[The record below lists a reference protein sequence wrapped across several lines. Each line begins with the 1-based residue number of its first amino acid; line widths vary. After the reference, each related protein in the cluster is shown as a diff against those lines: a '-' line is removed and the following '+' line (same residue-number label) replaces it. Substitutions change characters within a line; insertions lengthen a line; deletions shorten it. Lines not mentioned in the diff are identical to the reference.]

1 MRPKILLIT
10 LFLTGL
16 GNIIFAE
23 YSHKESINF
32 KNDISVDIQATYLP
46 NHSNISNDLYAYTYT
61 VNITN
66 NGDLGVQLRTRH
78 WFIKDET
85 EKTKEVFGIG
95 VVGRLP
101 YIAPGETFQYTS
113 GAAIHTPTGLVKGTY
128 EMIDTNGEIFKVE
141 IPEFILSN
149 L

>member
-1 MRPKILLIT
+1 MHPKILLIT

-16 GNIIFAE
+16 SSMVFAE
-23 YSHKESINF
+23 NNHKESTSV
-32 KNDISVDIQATYLP
+32 KDDISVDVQASYLP
-46 NHSNISNDLYAYTYT
+46 GRSNISSGLYVYTYT

-66 NGDLGVQLRTRH
+66 NGNSGVQLRTRH
-78 WFIKDET
+78 WFIKDGT
-85 EKTKEVFGIG
+85 EKTREVFGVG

-113 GAAIHTPTGLVKGTY
+113 GAAISTPTGLIKGAY
-128 EMIDTNGEIFKVE
+128 EMINTDGEIFKVK